1 MDLNLDEIRKEIDD
15 IDKSFTA
22 IFERRMDLVLQVAK
36 FKEENNQKIFDSDRE
51 KKVIDKNKNYLKN
64 KEYEKS
70 LEDFYND
77 VMSISRKFQAKKI
90 FESYKEDKP
99 LSKID
104 LQIKNIKEPIIDPIV
119 GFQGVPGA
127 YSEEALLQYF
137 GDKTKNK
144 NFKEFEDVFEGILS
158 GKIDYGVLPI
168 ENSST
173 GCVTEVYDLM
183 RNYDCSIVGELSL
196 KVNHNLL
203 GIKGSSMDSIK
214 RVYSHPQGLRQST
227 EFIKKHGLE
236 THQYRNTADSAKY
249 IKGLNSIENGAIA
262 GCRASKIYDLDIIA
276 SNINFNDNN
285 YTKFAIIRKCLEVSD
300 KSNKVSIVFSAPH
313 KPGALYGA
321 LSYFAENNLNM
332 IRIESRPV
340 VGMSWQYFF
349 YIDFEGNLLDENL
362 EKAIKE
368 IESKSTFFKLLGNYR
383 GYIGDK
389 KHEY

>member
-262 GCRASKIYDLDIIA
+262 GYRASKIYDLDIIA